1 MAMPWS
7 RRRRD
12 GGGDQTGLLR
22 LQGGGGLVEHHQP
35 RRAVDQRAGNLH
47 QFALGQAQ
55 VAHQPFGVD
64 RQPPVLLEKLRRGGL
79 HPSAIQRPPAGAIL
93 LAEKHRF
100 RDGKVRDQVKL
111 LVNDANAGGF
121 NGCRIAEGQRVTV
134 EGRAAAVSL
143 IDAGED
149 FNQRRFTGAVLANQ
163 AMNFPG
169 LRRRVTA
176 LSAVTLAKRLPIW
189 SMTRPAAGRSP
200 PGC

>member
-1 MAMPWS
+1 MGNIQNGNALVAQAK
-7 RRRRD
+7 D

-22 LQGGGGLVEHHQP
+22 LQGGGGLVEHHQS

-47 QFALGQAQ
+47 QLALGQAQ

-64 RQPPVLLEKLRRGGL
+64 RQLPVLLEKLRRGGL

-163 AMNFPG
+163 AMNFPRIEAQG
-169 LRRRVTA
+169 D
-176 LSAVTLAKRLPIW
+176 
-189 SMTRPAAGRSP
+189 
-200 PGC
+200 

>member
-1 MAMPWS
+1 M
-7 RRRRD
+7 
-12 GGGDQTGLLR
+12 
-22 LQGGGGLVEHHQP
+22 
-35 RRAVDQRAGNLH
+35 
-47 QFALGQAQ
+47 
-55 VAHQPFGVD
+55 
-64 RQPPVLLEKLRRGGL
+64 
-79 HPSAIQRPPAGAIL
+79 
-93 LAEKHRF
+93 
-100 RDGKVRDQVKL
+100 RDQVKL

-169 LRRRVTA
+169 LRRRVTE